1 MLTPSEDAAR
11 QDLQAWR
18 TELLRALGGRADA
31 IAIMLVEGVVRA
43 RALLATHGQQDG
55 PPGPAIE
62 RASAEAVLQMAY
74 WFRLLGFSRHEVNA
88 LDLGR
93 RRRRVH

>member
-1 MLTPSEDAAR
+1 MLSPSQDAAR

-18 TELLRALGGRADA
+18 TELLRALGGRVDG
-31 IAIMLVEGVVRA
+31 IAVVLVEGVVRA
-43 RALLATHGQQDG
+43 RALLAAHGQFDG

-62 RASAEAVLQMAY
+62 RASAEAVVRMAR
-74 WFRLLGFSRHEVNA
+74 WLRMLGLSRHEVSM

-93 RRRRVH
+93 WRRAH